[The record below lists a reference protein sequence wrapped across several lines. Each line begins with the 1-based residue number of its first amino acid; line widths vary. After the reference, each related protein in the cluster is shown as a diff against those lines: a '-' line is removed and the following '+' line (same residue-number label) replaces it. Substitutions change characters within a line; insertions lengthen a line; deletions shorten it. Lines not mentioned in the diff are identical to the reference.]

1 MASVDDVLTSP
12 ALPGLLRIS
21 RNGGDRDVRTVWLAE
36 QFSDLNQ
43 APAGSLVFLGR
54 VASATATDYRLD
66 MALRWA
72 AIREVAAVA
81 AFSAQPW
88 RPPMTAL
95 DIADRSGIA
104 LVWVPGSAELTG
116 LIQAILLEIGGNA
129 ERALSRADYG
139 LNAVLDAEVQRA
151 DLDRAQ
157 GADLERLR
165 CTVSSALG
173 IDVRL
178 TLRDVVQPENGTS
191 ADASGGAGGRPPAGA
206 PGVTVPICVAERV
219 AGHFTA
225 PEVSGEMAVASRL
238 VLHAAASAAGHL
250 LDLARQARE
259 LPIRS
264 RSELLAELMMS
275 EAALTDDLLER
286 AVQLGV
292 PITGWHVAVRIE
304 AENLDEAGADEVQRF
319 EMLETAGQAALQG
332 ALSTGGRWYLSRVAR
347 GLVLVRMTTSH
358 PGAQS
363 GQRAAVSA
371 QRALAAIH
379 VRLAGLR
386 LRAGVGT
393 PHEGPLGLRASA
405 AEARLALAEARAA
418 GKTEGVASH
427 DAAGVKRM
435 LMEWYASD
443 TARASARAQLAP
455 LEHLGKQRGEIAI
468 RTLATYLDQQGSIVR
483 TAQALHLHRNAVTYR
498 LRRITGLL
506 GVDLDDPDQRLV
518 LQLACRA
525 RLLAQ

>member
-1 MASVDDVLTSP
+1 MPSVDNVLTNP
-12 ALPGLLRIS
+12 ALPGLRRIS
-21 RNGGDRDVRTVWLAE
+21 RNGGERDVATVWLAE
-36 QFSDLNQ
+36 QFSDVNQ
-43 APAGSLVFLGR
+43 APPGSLVFLGR
-54 VASATATDYRLD
+54 VASATASDYRLD

-72 AIREVAAVA
+72 AIRDVVAVA

-95 DIADRSGIA
+95 DIAERAGIA
-104 LVWVPGSAELTG
+104 LVSVPENAELTW
-116 LIQAILLEIGGNA
+116 LIQTILREIGGNA
-129 ERALSRADYG
+129 ERALSRADFG
-139 LNAVLDAEVQRA
+139 LNAVLDAEM
-151 DLDRAQ
+151 Q

-165 CTVSSALG
+165 WTVSSALG
-173 IDVRL
+173 IDVQL
-178 TLRDVVQPENGTS
+178 TLRDIAHPHAGADTEGS
-191 ADASGGAGGRPPAGA
+191 ASDNAAGPQTDAASG
-206 PGVTVPICVAERV
+206 VSVPISVAERV
-219 AGHFTA
+219 VGDFTA
-225 PEVSGEMAVASRL
+225 PEVSGEMAMASRL

-250 LDLARQARE
+250 LDLARHARE

-275 EAALTDDLLER
+275 EAALTEDLLER

-304 AENLDEAGADEVQRF
+304 AENLDETGSDEVQRF
-319 EMLETAGQAALQG
+319 ELLEIAGQTALQS

-347 GLVLVRMTTSH
+347 GVVLVRMTTSN
-358 PGAQS
+358 PGGQS

-379 VRLAGLR
+379 ARLPGLR

-393 PHEGPLGLRASA
+393 PHEGPMGLRASA

-418 GKTEGVASH
+418 GKAEGVASH

-443 TARASARAQLAP
+443 TARASVRAQLAP
-455 LEHLGKQRGEIAI
+455 LEQLGKQRGEIAI

-498 LRRITGLL
+498 LRRITDLL